1 MHDAVFV
8 SATVVDGSGHP
19 PYRASVAVDGNR
31 ITQIA
36 ETGTLQ
42 GTTMVDASKLVL
54 APGFIDF
61 HSHAEWNLP
70 LAEQEQ
76 LLLPFL
82 RQGVTTF
89 AGGNCGFS
97 PYPVDEDSK
106 NLVYG
111 NSQFLTHDSFQFNW
125 LSQSDF
131 VQMVKRKG
139 SLLNVGL
146 LTGHGSL
153 RALIKGND
161 PSPLTPSELVR
172 MGELIHEAK
181 LQGSFG
187 ISLGLSYI
195 PSMFANRDELRF
207 VFAAA
212 AKDKLLVTVHGHTY
226 SWTSPFF
233 DSDDPTP
240 HNVRDIQLLTTLAKE
255 SGASLHL
262 SHVLLKG
269 RKTWETLPAVLETID
284 TAVREGCDVTF
295 GVIPYHWGNTLIKTL
310 LPNWFLEQFDRN
322 IEDVEIVARLGR
334 ELEDMEAKIGRTND
348 DLILLWGGESALLRP
363 YEGKSFRQIAVA
375 KELSGIQT
383 ILWIIRESEG
393 KARIL
398 TASYSGQEGIFSDPL
413 QQLLE
418 HERSIVEI
426 DAIVTDTAG
435 PQTPAASEAFPRLL
449 GTYCRRDQLFTL
461 AQAVRKITGMPAD
474 RLGLHDRGYI
484 RVGSIADL
492 VLFDA
497 ETIGESSKSAPPGA
511 GPTGIRQ
518 VWMNGEKVLEEGQ
531 RVLKKRIGT
540 VILEDT

>member
-1 MHDAVFV
+1 MHDVVFV
-8 SATVVDGSGHP
+8 SATVVDGSGLP
-19 PYRASVAVDGNR
+19 CFRASVAVDGDR
-31 ITQIA
+31 ITRIA

-70 LAEQEQ
+70 LDEQEE

-97 PYPVDEDSK
+97 PYPVDEGSK
-106 NLVYG
+106 NLVHG

-125 LSQSDF
+125 FSQSDF
-131 VQMVKRKG
+131 VHLVERKG
-139 SLLNVGL
+139 TLLNVGL

-153 RALIKGND
+153 RTLIKGND
-161 PSPLTPSELVR
+161 PSPLTSAERIR

-181 LQGSFG
+181 KQGSFG

-195 PSMFANRDELRF
+195 PSMFANRDELRA

-212 AKDKLLVTVHGHTY
+212 AKDKLLVTIHGHTY

-233 DSDDPTP
+233 DTDDPTP
-240 HNVRDIQLLTTLAKE
+240 HNVRDIQLLTSLAKE
-255 SGASLHL
+255 TGASLHL

-269 RKTWETLPAVLETID
+269 RKTWETLPAVLGTIE

-310 LPNWFLEQFDRN
+310 LPNWFLEHFDRN
-322 IEDVEIVARLGR
+322 IADAGIVERLGR
-334 ELEDMEAKIGRTND
+334 ELEEMEAKIGRTND
-348 DLILLWGGESALLRP
+348 DLILLWGGESAALRP
-363 YEGKSFRQIAVA
+363 YEGKTFRQIALEKA
-375 KELSGIQT
+375 FSGIQT

-398 TASYSGQEGIFSDPL
+398 TASYSGQEGIFSEPL
-413 QQLLE
+413 QKLLA
-418 HERSIVEI
+418 HERSIIEI

-435 PQTPAASEAFPRLL
+435 PQTPAASEAFPRLI
-449 GTYCRRDQLFTL
+449 GTYCRRDHLFTL
-461 AQAVRKITGMPAD
+461 AQAVRKITGKPAD
-474 RLGLHDRGYI
+474 RLGLSDRGYI
-484 RVGSIADL
+484 REGAIADL

-497 ETIGESSKSAPPGA
+497 ETIGENAAATVSSA
-511 GPTGIRQ
+511 GPIGIRQ
-518 VWMNGEKVLEEGQ
+518 VWMNGEKVIEDGV

-540 VILEDT
+540 VILQDT

>member
-1 MHDAVFV
+1 MHDVVFV
-8 SATVVDGSGHP
+8 SATVVDGSGRP
-19 PYRASVAVDGNR
+19 PYRASVAADGNR
-31 ITQIA
+31 ITKIA
-36 ETGTLQ
+36 ATGTLQ
-42 GTTMVDASKLVL
+42 GPTMVDASKLVL

-70 LAEQEQ
+70 LDEQEE

-106 NLVYG
+106 KLVYG
-111 NSQFLTHDSFQFNW
+111 NSQFLTHDSFRFNW
-125 LSQSDF
+125 LTQNDF
-131 VQMVKRKG
+131 VQMVERKG
-139 SLLNVGL
+139 TLLNVGL

-161 PSPLTPSELVR
+161 PSPLTPPEQVR

-181 LQGSFG
+181 MQGSFG

-195 PSMFANRDELRF
+195 PSMFANRDELRSVF
-207 VFAAA
+207 VAA

-269 RKTWETLPAVLETID
+269 RKTWETLPAVLGTIEA
-284 TAVREGCDVTF
+284 AVREGCDVTF

-310 LPNWFLEQFDRN
+310 LPNWFLEHFDRN
-322 IEDVEIVARLGR
+322 IEDAGIVARLGR
-334 ELEDMEAKIGRTND
+334 ELEDMEASIGRTND

-363 YEGKSFRQIAVA
+363 YEGKTFRQIAIE

-398 TASYSGQEGIFSDPL
+398 TASYSGQEGIFSEPL
-413 QQLLE
+413 QKLLE

-449 GTYCRRDQLFTL
+449 GTYCRRDHLFTL
-461 AQAVRKITGMPAD
+461 AQAVRKITGKPAD
-474 RLGLHDRGYI
+474 RLGLSDRGYI
-484 RVGSIADL
+484 REGAIADL

-497 ETIGESSKSAPPGA
+497 ETVGEGCKVARSGA

-518 VWMNGEKVLEEGQ
+518 VWMNGEKVLEDGL
-531 RVLKKRIGT
+531 RVLKKRNGT
-540 VILEDT
+540 VILQDT